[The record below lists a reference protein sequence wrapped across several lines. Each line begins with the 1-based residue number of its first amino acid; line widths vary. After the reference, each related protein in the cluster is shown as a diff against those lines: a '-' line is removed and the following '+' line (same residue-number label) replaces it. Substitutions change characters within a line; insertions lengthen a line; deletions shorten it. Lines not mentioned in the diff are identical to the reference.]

1 MYPQA
6 NNNLD
11 GHRMGLDMDSYQ
23 ALVHWSVGRGSVVEI
38 RIGQSV
44 LMRMLI

>member
-23 ALVHWSVGRGSVVEI
+23 ALVHWSVGRGSVD
-38 RIGQSV
+38 SV
-44 LMRMLI
+44 LAKVKQ